1 MKIFNSPSGVQSL
14 IVNLQSSIF
23 IIALCV
29 LSLSPLRAQQPQPI
43 IFSEDIPAKPLLCP
57 TPPMGWSSW
66 NTFAC
71 DINEEL
77 IKTIADQMVAS
88 GLKDAGYTYVNL
100 DDCWHGERDTDGFI
114 QPDPVRFPSGMKA
127 LADYVHSKGLKIGLY
142 SDAGSAT
149 CGGKPGSLGHEYQDA
164 LQYAR
169 WGIDYL
175 KYDWCNTENV
185 NSKGAYSLMAKALR
199 ASGRDIVF
207 SLCEWGDTYAYSWA
221 ENIGHLWRTTG
232 DVNCCFDCELDHG
245 GWKSLGVLQ
254 IMDKNEKLRS
264 FAGPNHW
271 NDPDMMEVGNGMTES
286 EDRAHFSM
294 WCMMAAPLILGNDIR
309 SMSAATQAIVM
320 NKDMIAIDQDPL
332 GVQGL
337 RYRTESGLEYWL
349 KPLQSGDWAF
359 CILNRTLTP
368 RTIILNFADF
378 HMFDNLT
385 RLTFQTA
392 SHTYKVYN
400 IWAGKE
406 EASSD
411 KTRKVTIHAHDIVVY
426 RLTY

>member
-1 MKIFNSPSGVQSL
+1 MNTFHH
-14 IVNLQSSIF
+14 F
-23 IIALCV
+23 IISSLALCA
-29 LSLSPLRAQQPQPI
+29 LSLSTLSAQQPQPI
-43 IFSEDIPAKPLLCP
+43 IFSEDIPDKPLLCP

-77 IKTIADQMVAS
+77 IKTIADEMVAS
-88 GLKDAGYTYVNL
+88 GLKDAGYIYINL
-100 DDCWHGERDTDGFI
+100 DDCWHGERDADGFI

-127 LADYVHSKGLKIGLY
+127 LADYVHSKGMKIGIY

-164 LQYAR
+164 LQYAK

-207 SLCEWGDTYAYSWA
+207 SLCEWGDTQAYSWA

-254 IMDKNEKLRS
+254 IMDKNEKLRQ

-309 SMSAATQAIVM
+309 SMSAATTSIVM

-337 RYRTESGLEYWL
+337 RYRTESGLEYWI
-349 KPLQSGDWAF
+349 KPLESGDWAF

-368 RTIILNFADF
+368 RTVTLNFADF
-378 HMFDNLT
+378 HMFDNLS

-392 SHTYKVYN
+392 THNYKVYN

-406 EASSD
+406 EAPSN
-411 KTRKVTIHAHDIVVY
+411 KTRKVTIPAHDVVVY

>member
-1 MKIFNSPSGVQSL
+1 MKPSV
-14 IVNLQSSIF
+14 F
-23 IIALCV
+23 CF
-29 LSLSPLRAQQPQPI
+29 LSLLLVSFSLRAQQPQPV
-43 IFSEDIPAKPLLCP
+43 IFSEDIPAKPDLCS

-71 DINEEL
+71 DINEDL
-77 IKTIADQMVAS
+77 IKTIADKMVTS
-88 GLKDAGYTYVNL
+88 GLKDAGYLYVNL
-100 DDCWHGERDTDGFI
+100 DDCWHGERDAEGFI

-127 LADYVHSKGLKIGLY
+127 LADYVHSKGLKIGIY

-164 LQYAR
+164 LQYAK

-207 SLCEWGDTYAYSWA
+207 SLCEWGDTQAYSWA

-254 IMDKNEKLRS
+254 IMDKNEKLRQY
-264 FAGPNHW
+264 AGPNHW

-309 SMSAATQAIVM
+309 TMSSTTASIVM
-320 NKDMIAIDQDPL
+320 NKEMIAIDQDPL

-349 KPLQSGDWAF
+349 KPLQSGAWAF

-368 RTIILNFADF
+368 RTITLNFADF

-392 SHTYKVYN
+392 THNYKVYN
-400 IWAGKE
+400 IWEGKE
-406 EASSD
+406 EAPSN
-411 KTRKVTIHAHDIVVY
+411 KTRKVTIPAHDVVVY

>member
-1 MKIFNSPSGVQSL
+1 MKTHQS
-14 IVNLQSSIF
+14 
-23 IIALCV
+23 IILLVLCT
-29 LSLSPLRAQQPQPI
+29 LSFTSLSAQQPQPV

-71 DINEEL
+71 DINEDL
-77 IKTIADQMVAS
+77 IKAMADEMVAT
-88 GLKDAGYTYVNL
+88 GLKDAGYIYLNL
-100 DDCWHGERDTDGFI
+100 DDCWHGERDADGFI

-127 LADYVHSKGLKIGLY
+127 LADYVHSKGLKIGIY

-207 SLCEWGDTYAYSWA
+207 SLCEWGDTQAYSWA
-221 ENIGHLWRTTG
+221 ENVGHLWRTTG

-254 IMDKNEKLRS
+254 IMDKNEKLRQ
-264 FAGPNHW
+264 FAGPDHW

-309 SMSAATQAIVM
+309 SMTPATAALVM

-332 GVQGL
+332 GIQGL

-349 KPLQSGDWAF
+349 KPLQSGAWAF
-359 CILNRTLTP
+359 CILNRTLSP
-368 RTIILNFADF
+368 RTITLDFADF
-378 HMFDNLT
+378 HMFDNLS
-385 RLTFQTA
+385 RLTFETG
-392 SHTYKVYN
+392 SHNYKVYN

-406 EASSD
+406 EAPSN
-411 KTRKVTIHAHDIVVY
+411 KTRKVTIPAHDVVVY

>member
-1 MKIFNSPSGVQSL
+1 MKTHQS
-14 IVNLQSSIF
+14 
-23 IIALCV
+23 IILLVLCT
-29 LSLSPLRAQQPQPI
+29 LSFTPLSAQQPQPV

-71 DINEEL
+71 DINEDL
-77 IKTIADQMVAS
+77 IKAMADEMVAT
-88 GLKDAGYTYVNL
+88 GLKDAGYIYLNL
-100 DDCWHGERDTDGFI
+100 DDCWHGERDADGFI

-127 LADYVHSKGLKIGLY
+127 LADYVHSKGLKIGIY

-207 SLCEWGDTYAYSWA
+207 SLCEWGDTQAYSWA
-221 ENIGHLWRTTG
+221 ENVGHLWRTTG

-254 IMDKNEKLRS
+254 IMDKNEKLRQ

-309 SMSAATQAIVM
+309 SMSPATAALVM

-332 GVQGL
+332 GIQGL

-349 KPLQSGDWAF
+349 KPLQSGAWAF
-359 CILNRTLTP
+359 CILNRTLSS
-368 RTIILNFADF
+368 RTITLDFADF
-378 HMFDNLT
+378 HMFDNLS
-385 RLTFQTA
+385 RLTFETG
-392 SHTYKVYN
+392 SHNYKVYN

-406 EASSD
+406 EAPSNKS
-411 KTRKVTIHAHDIVVY
+411 RKVTIPSHDVVVY

>member
-1 MKIFNSPSGVQSL
+1 MKTHQS
-14 IVNLQSSIF
+14 
-23 IIALCV
+23 IILLVLCT
-29 LSLSPLRAQQPQPI
+29 LSFTPLSAQQPQPV

-71 DINEEL
+71 DINEDL
-77 IKTIADQMVAS
+77 IKAMADEMVAT
-88 GLKDAGYTYVNL
+88 GLKDAGYIYLNL
-100 DDCWHGERDTDGFI
+100 DDCWHGERDADGFI

-127 LADYVHSKGLKIGLY
+127 LADYVHSKGLKIGIY

-207 SLCEWGDTYAYSWA
+207 SLCEWGDTQAYSWA
-221 ENIGHLWRTTG
+221 ENVGHLWRTTG

-254 IMDKNEKLRS
+254 IMDKNEKLRQ
-264 FAGPNHW
+264 FAGPDHW

-309 SMSAATQAIVM
+309 SMTPATAALVM

-332 GVQGL
+332 GIQGL

-349 KPLQSGDWAF
+349 KPLQSGAWAF
-359 CILNRTLTP
+359 CILNRTLSP
-368 RTIILNFADF
+368 RTITLDFADF
-378 HMFDNLT
+378 HMFDNLS
-385 RLTFQTA
+385 RLTFETG
-392 SHTYKVYN
+392 SHNYKVYN

-406 EASSD
+406 EAPSN
-411 KTRKVTIHAHDIVVY
+411 KTRKVTIPAHDVVVY

>member
-1 MKIFNSPSGVQSL
+1 MQFIIQPNGRSFHQSIIL
-14 IVNLQSSIF
+14 
-23 IIALCV
+23 IALCA
-29 LSLSPLRAQQPQPI
+29 LSLSTLNAQQPQPV

-71 DINEEL
+71 DINEDL
-77 IKTIADQMVAS
+77 IKAMADEMVAT
-88 GLKDAGYTYVNL
+88 GLRDAGYIYLNL
-100 DDCWHGERDTDGFI
+100 DDCWHGERDADGFI

-127 LADYVHSKGLKIGLY
+127 LADYVHSKGLKIGIY

-207 SLCEWGDTYAYSWA
+207 SLCEWGDTQAYSWA

-254 IMDKNEKLRS
+254 IMDKNEKLRQ
-264 FAGPNHW
+264 FAGPDHW

-309 SMSAATQAIVM
+309 SMSPATAALVM

-332 GVQGL
+332 GIQGL

-349 KPLQSGDWAF
+349 KPLQSGAWAF
-359 CILNRTLTP
+359 CILNRTLAS
-368 RTIILNFADF
+368 RTLTLDFADF
-378 HMFDNLT
+378 HMFDNLS
-385 RLTFQTA
+385 RLTFETG
-392 SHTYKVYN
+392 SHSYKVYN

-406 EASSD
+406 EAPSN
-411 KTRKVTIHAHDIVVY
+411 KTRKVTIPAHDVVVY

>member
-1 MKIFNSPSGVQSL
+1 MKMQS
-14 IVNLQSSIF
+14 IISSFHQSI
-23 IIALCV
+23 ILIALCA
-29 LSLSPLRAQQPQPI
+29 LSLSTLSAQQPQPV
-43 IFSEDIPAKPLLCP
+43 IFSEDIPDKPLLCP

-77 IKTIADQMVAS
+77 IKTIADEMVAS
-88 GLKDAGYTYVNL
+88 RLKDAGYIYINL
-100 DDCWHGERDTDGFI
+100 DDCWHGERDADGFI

-127 LADYVHSKGLKIGLY
+127 LADYVHSKGLKIGIY

-207 SLCEWGDTYAYSWA
+207 SLCEWGDTQAYSWA

-254 IMDKNEKLRS
+254 IMDKNEKLRQ

-309 SMSAATQAIVM
+309 SMSAATQSIVM

-349 KPLQSGDWAF
+349 KPLESGDWAF

-368 RTIILNFADF
+368 RTITLDFADF

-392 SHTYKVYN
+392 THNYKVYN

-406 EASSD
+406 EAPSN
-411 KTRKVTIHAHDIVVY
+411 KTRKVTIPAHDVVVY

>member
-1 MKIFNSPSGVQSL
+1 MKMQS
-14 IVNLQSSIF
+14 IISSFHQSI
-23 IIALCV
+23 ILIALCA
-29 LSLSPLRAQQPQPI
+29 LSLSTLSAQQPQPV
-43 IFSEDIPAKPLLCP
+43 IFSEDIPDKPLLCP

-77 IKTIADQMVAS
+77 IKTIADEMVAS
-88 GLKDAGYTYVNL
+88 GLKDAGYIYINL
-100 DDCWHGERDTDGFI
+100 DDCWHGERDADGFI

-127 LADYVHSKGLKIGLY
+127 LADYVHSKGMKIGIY

-164 LQYAR
+164 LQYAK

-207 SLCEWGDTYAYSWA
+207 SLCEWGDTQAYSWA

-254 IMDKNEKLRS
+254 IMDKNEKLRQ

-309 SMSAATQAIVM
+309 SMSAATTSIVM

-337 RYRTESGLEYWL
+337 RYRTESGLEYWI
-349 KPLQSGDWAF
+349 KPLESGDWAF

-368 RTIILNFADF
+368 RTVTLNFADF
-378 HMFDNLT
+378 HMFDNLS

-392 SHTYKVYN
+392 THNYKVYN

-406 EASSD
+406 EAPSN
-411 KTRKVTIHAHDIVVY
+411 KTRKVTIPAHDVVVY

>member
-1 MKIFNSPSGVQSL
+1 MKTFHQSIIL
-14 IVNLQSSIF
+14 
-23 IIALCV
+23 IALCA
-29 LSLSPLRAQQPQPI
+29 LSLSTLSAQQPQPV
-43 IFSEDIPAKPLLCP
+43 IFSEDIPDKPLLCP

-77 IKTIADQMVAS
+77 IKTIADEMVAS
-88 GLKDAGYTYVNL
+88 GLKDAGYIYINL
-100 DDCWHGERDTDGFI
+100 DDCWHGERDAEGFI

-127 LADYVHSKGLKIGLY
+127 LADYVHSKGLKIGIY

-207 SLCEWGDTYAYSWA
+207 SLCEWGDTQAYSWA

-254 IMDKNEKLRS
+254 IMDKNEKLRQ

-309 SMSAATQAIVM
+309 SMSAATASIVM
-320 NKDMIAIDQDPL
+320 NKDMIAVDQDPL

-337 RYRTESGLEYWL
+337 RYRTESGLEYWI
-349 KPLQSGDWAF
+349 KPLESGDWAF

-368 RTIILNFADF
+368 RTVTLDFADF
-378 HMFDNLT
+378 HLFDNLT

-392 SHTYKVYN
+392 THNYKVYN

-406 EASSD
+406 EAPSN
-411 KTRKVTIHAHDIVVY
+411 KTRKVTIPAHDVVVY

>member
-1 MKIFNSPSGVQSL
+1 MKTFL
-14 IVNLQSSIF
+14 HF
-23 IIALCV
+23 IISSLVLCA
-29 LSLSPLRAQQPQPI
+29 LSLSTLSAQQPQPV
-43 IFSEDIPAKPLLCP
+43 IFSEDIPDKPLLCP

-71 DINEEL
+71 DINEDL
-77 IKTIADQMVAS
+77 IKTIADEMVAS
-88 GLKDAGYTYVNL
+88 GLKDAGYIYLNL
-100 DDCWHGERDTDGFI
+100 DDCWHGERDAEGFI

-127 LADYVHSKGLKIGLY
+127 LADYVHSKGLKIGIY

-207 SLCEWGDTYAYSWA
+207 SLCEWGDTQAYSWA
-221 ENIGHLWRTTG
+221 ENVGHLWRTTG

-254 IMDKNEKLRS
+254 IMDKNEKLRQ
-264 FAGPNHW
+264 FAGPDHW

-309 SMSAATQAIVM
+309 TMSSATASLVM

-349 KPLQSGDWAF
+349 KPLEAGAWAF

-368 RTIILNFADF
+368 RTVTLNFADF

-392 SHTYKVYN
+392 THSYKVYN

-406 EASSD
+406 EAPSD
-411 KTRKVTIHAHDIVVY
+411 KTRKVTIPAHDVVVY

>member
-1 MKIFNSPSGVQSL
+1 MKTFHQS
-14 IVNLQSSIF
+14 
-23 IIALCV
+23 IILMALCA
-29 LSLSPLRAQQPQPI
+29 LSLSTLSAQQPQPV
-43 IFSEDIPAKPLLCP
+43 IFSEDIPDKPNLCP

-71 DINEEL
+71 DINEDL
-77 IKTIADQMVAS
+77 IKTIADEMVAS

-100 DDCWHGERDTDGFI
+100 DDCWHGERDAEGFI

-127 LADYVHSKGLKIGLY
+127 LADYVHSKGLKIGIY

-164 LQYAR
+164 LQYAK

-207 SLCEWGDTYAYSWA
+207 SLCEWGDTHAYSWA
-221 ENIGHLWRTTG
+221 ENVGHLWRTTG

-254 IMDKNEKLRS
+254 IMDKNEKLRQ

-309 SMSAATQAIVM
+309 SMSPATQSIVM

-349 KPLQSGDWAF
+349 KPLESGAWAF

-368 RTIILNFADF
+368 RTITLDFADF

-392 SHTYKVYN
+392 THNYKVYN

-406 EASSD
+406 ETPSN
-411 KTRKVTIHAHDIVVY
+411 KTRKVTIPAHDVVVY